1 MTPMRTAIVTSLVF
15 ATLVVASA
23 ADAQRRRPQG
33 RPNNRP
39 TPAATPEPAATPPA
53 EPPVS
58 ADVPAVDPN
67 AAPAPAPAPTD
78 AAATATPTPAEEV
91 PMADLA
97 PLREEFTSLMDDLVE
112 TRARIATLGRSLF
125 HTRLRIN
132 IQNRAGDLQAL
143 AHIAVFIDGAPVYRA
158 EGSEFNGE
166 DGRQVFEGF
175 AAPGPHAIVIEVEQ
189 RSRDGEG
196 YRYTLRDN
204 YRFEVL
210 RDKLT
215 DVTAVL
221 DDDSGI
227 GEDFPDDQ
235 EGEYDVRTRVR
246 VATREIDAR

>member
-1 MTPMRTAIVTSLVF
+1 MRSAVWISLLMSV
-15 ATLVVASA
+15 LLVASA
-23 ADAQRRRPQG
+23 ADAQRRRPG
-33 RPNNRP
+33 ARPNVRRP
-39 TPAATPEPAATPPA
+39 AQPTEAPA
-53 EPPVS
+53 EPP
-58 ADVPAVDPN
+58 APAEPVAPVAPPVDPN
-67 AAPAPAPAPTD
+67 AAIAPAETPQNAAPPPE
-78 AAATATPTPAEEV
+78 TPMP
-91 PMADLA
+91 DLA
-97 PLREEFTSLMDDLVE
+97 PLREEFTSVMDDLIE

-132 IQNRAGDLQAL
+132 VQNRAGDLQSL
-143 AHIAVFIDGAPVYRA
+143 AHIAIFIDGAPVFRA
-158 EGSEFNGE
+158 KGGEFEGE

-189 RSRDGEG
+189 HSRDGQN

-215 DVTAVL
+215 DVTVVL

-227 GEDFPDDQ
+227 GEDFPDDE